1 MLRTVSTSGRHV
13 GLLVHVPVAASVVR
27 DHGLLTVA
35 SAVHGGGQ
43 TPYGPATPGDPVDSH
58 PLSGSPGAL
67 LHRGPLRS
75 VRATRRGIRLKQAR
89 KGVSGVEQCWIFV
102 GAGCPALA
110 V

>member
-58 PLSGSPGAL
+58 PL
-67 LHRGPLRS
+67 GPRQ
-75 VRATRRGIRLKQAR
+75 IRKP
-89 KGVSGVEQCWIFV
+89 V
-102 GAGCPALA
+102 GGRPRFRTMIQRPIAKELA
-110 V
+110 

>member
-27 DHGLLTVA
+27 DHRLLTVA

-58 PLSGSPGAL
+58 PL
-67 LHRGPLRS
+67 GPRQISAPPPRMNDHYHLSTLR
-75 VRATRRGIRLKQAR
+75 VRYQAR
-89 KGVSGVEQCWIFV
+89 
-102 GAGCPALA
+102 P
-110 V
+110 